1 MADTLSSAAQNF
13 ASFANGGVDPR
24 TGLYSFTLNL
34 PVAPANNLAGPEL
47 DLRLSFNP
55 LGGDDFGFGQGWAP
69 NLSRLSRHSPRVL
82 ALSTGERFHLASSGS
97 EPLLPERKLQSF
109 RFWLDDESH
118 ARVIHR
124 DGRIEHLTW
133 PGFGDHLLPALIEG
147 PNGRWVKLDYALEAG
162 VARLARITDEED
174 RELLRITKTD
184 GLLMFYPQRDDPSF
198 FFRMSFIS
206 GRLETLALPGSI
218 GGQWRFS
225 YYNNDTYPSITQVT
239 QPLGAVEQIAYEGV
253 HQVPGGRPALPRVTR
268 HTVAPGAGQP
278 AVVYS
283 YLYDDNGNNFLGYN
297 AITRWPDDGSDPLYA
312 LRSDYTYAVTAVQEA
327 NGKRRTVRRQYNRFH
342 WQLSEITQQGSSRLT
357 RTTLFTDYASKTFA
371 ELPDTCQLAT
381 GTLTEWYD
389 TQTTQKREERTTSE
403 YDAVGNLLRQV
414 DASGVIIEYS
424 WYDAAEQDGCP
435 ADPWGFVRHMKSMI
449 RRPGNADERQ
459 GILAGAGEQVTT
471 YRYCALP
478 LPAQTPASRSRKIL
492 DLPDVNAYIVIQQ
505 ETILPRGSQGPADVT
520 AYEYHDD
527 SAEPTSFGRLKRQV
541 QRFNGFETSQTY
553 SYTLSDEE
561 HLQTTLELTTSDGI
575 AASSE
580 VQQSLSSGQTVF
592 TRDPLKVE
600 TRSTYDGLKR
610 LSTLSIFP
618 NPAQRRF
625 GYRLW
630 NDGEPAR
637 QINTNAAGISEHNV
651 LDGLGKAVEQYVQ
664 LPGQSEDTAQ
674 VVWRAE
680 YDAFGQL
687 YRETTYDNCGEGDA
701 IVSLTTTF
709 DYDDWGQLATTQE
722 PDGVLQTSDT
732 NPIGPFGQV
741 TRSWRSLAAQTP
753 ADGVAEVV
761 YNRLGLPWESRL
773 FSNDHTT
780 LRQRTR
786 HYYDGFGQQL
796 REELWY
802 KDFEGKEQ
810 TRVTAYR
817 YDGWGRLTET
827 RLPNGE
833 RIDQRY
839 AKHST
844 EALVSQVG
852 YAAADASI
860 ISPLA
865 ERQFD
870 LLGRVTRVT
879 QGGRSSNYAYE
890 GAQPLPTTLTRADG
904 SELTFTYT
912 PALTTAPT
920 TVKSNSQ
927 GYRYDFHPVTGLLEE
942 AAPNEPGNGIDCHYT
957 YNPLGQLVEEA
968 RESKA
973 YITTLSHSLGG
984 RRQTRGDSGLSEQQ
998 WRYDDF
1004 GRLKEGQIDQVHTH
1018 VEYDALGRVY
1028 RQCGAGIT
1036 CEISYDD
1043 LGRESLRKLLRSSDE
1058 TGLWTYQLT
1067 WNDDGTLAQR
1077 TTLAGDENRALLRER
1092 FEYDERNRLKR
1103 HRCTGEE
1110 SWLPR
1115 DRFELPYKTQEFT
1128 LDPLDNVRSCVTT
1141 YADDRVGSSEFR
1153 YDKDD
1158 ACQLASVLHIFA
1170 DGSTQE
1176 EHFSYNQLGQLE
1188 TRSSS
1193 GNEQSRFGYDSLG
1206 RLQTMTVGGEHSRYH
1221 YDPNG
1226 SLCVVE
1232 RGGHTQRRFYDGYRI
1247 DHLRSDDRVTRYLA
1261 SAAPVCID
1269 DDGNATDVLT
1279 DSAGSAV
1286 GEWRETLLSRALYG
1300 TYGSLY
1306 QAEGTPSRLGFN
1318 GELREDIGD
1327 AYLLGNGYR
1336 LYDADLMRF
1345 IVPDNESP
1353 FGAGGLNPYCYAHGN
1368 PIMLHDPSGHA
1379 AMPIWD
1385 ATNLPYYI
1393 EPDKPEGG
1401 GGNWLSTLF
1410 KAIGIGFLAY
1420 EGWSLISIVVGIVT
1434 APVGGVTLAMAGA
1447 AALTAAS
1454 LGTGIAAMINPEND
1468 ALMFATIGLGL
1479 LSGVAASKA
1488 GGMTAK
1494 ASARQLGATSVTPRS
1509 TPRPSLSSIGSDLG
1523 SPYGDRFTINP
1534 LFDFTSIPRA
1544 RADVQKLV
1552 PPPVPP
1558 KPRPKLVSTPGSRP
1572 PMITPDALKGVQ
1584 LRNTAGPIPRPVAGS
1599 GNPLVDAIHGFGNA
1613 RSSGLDMKTALASG
1627 RRAEQRSLA
1636 QNPGFNLRDA
1646 SNKIEQ
1652 VRRS

>member
-13 ASFANGGVDPR
+13 ASFASGGVDPR

-69 NLSRLSRHSPRVL
+69 NLSRLSRQSPRVL
-82 ALSTGERFHLASSGS
+82 ALATGERFRLSSSGS
-97 EPLLPERKLQSF
+97 EPHLPERKLQSF
-109 RFWLDDESH
+109 RLWLDDDSH

-124 DGRIEHLTW
+124 DGRVEHLTW
-133 PGFGDHLLPALIEG
+133 PGFGEYLLPALIEG
-147 PNGRWVKLDYALEAG
+147 PNGRCVKLDYALETG
-162 VARLARITDEED
+162 VARLARISDEED

-198 FFRMSFIS
+198 FFRMSFIG

-218 GGQWRFS
+218 GGQWHFS
-225 YYNNDTYPSITQVT
+225 YYNNNTYPSITQVSK
-239 QPLGAVEQIAYEGV
+239 PLGAVEQIAYEGV
-253 HQVPGGRPALPRVTR
+253 HQVPGGRPALPRVTGY
-268 HTVAPGAGQP
+268 TVAPGAGQP
-278 AVVYS
+278 AVVYR

-297 AITRWPDDGSDPLYA
+297 AVTRWPDDGSDPLYA
-312 LRSDYTYAVTAVQEA
+312 LRSDYTYAVTVVQEA

-342 WQLSEITQQGSSRLT
+342 WQLSEITQQGNSRLT
-357 RTTLFTDYASKTFA
+357 RTILYTDYANKTFS

-403 YDAVGNLLRQV
+403 YDTVGNLLRQV

-424 WYDAAEQDGCP
+424 WYDASEQDGCP

-449 RRPGNADERQ
+449 RRPGNADEQQ
-459 GILAGAGEQVTT
+459 GILAGSGEQVTT

-492 DLPDVNAYIVIQQ
+492 DLPDVSAYIAMQQ
-505 ETILPRGSQGPADVT
+505 ETILPRASQGPAHVT

-527 SAEPTSFGRLKRQV
+527 SAEPISFGRLKRQV
-541 QRFNGFETSQTY
+541 QRFDGFETSQTY

-575 AASSE
+575 AARSE

-592 TRDPLKVE
+592 TRDPQKVE

-630 NDGEPAR
+630 NDGVPAR
-637 QINTNAAGISEHNV
+637 QINTNAAGISEHSV
-651 LDGLGKAVEQYVQ
+651 LDGLGKAIERYVQ
-664 LPGQSEDTAQ
+664 LPGQSEDIAQ
-674 VVWRAE
+674 IVWRAE
-680 YDAFGQL
+680 YDPFGQL
-687 YRETTYDNCGEGDA
+687 YRETTYDDYGEGGA
-701 IVSLTTTF
+701 VVSLTTTF
-709 DYDDWGQLATTQE
+709 GYDDWGQLATIQG
-722 PDGVLQTSDT
+722 PDGVQHTSDT
-732 NPIGPFGQV
+732 NPIGPFGPV

-761 YNRLGLPWESRL
+761 YNRLGQPWESRL
-773 FSNDHTT
+773 LSNDRTT

-786 HYYDGFGQQL
+786 YYYDGFGQQL

-879 QGGRSSNYAYE
+879 QGGRSSNYAYD
-890 GAQPLPTTLTRADG
+890 GPQPFPTTLTRPDS

-912 PALTTAPT
+912 PGLTTAPT

-927 GYRYDFHPVTGLLEE
+927 GYRYDFHPVTGLLEK
-942 AAPNEPGNGIDCHYT
+942 ATPDEPDNGIDCHYT
-957 YNPLGQLVEEA
+957 YNSLGQLVEEA
-968 RESKA
+968 REGKA
-973 YITTLSHSLGG
+973 YITTMSHSLGG

-998 WRYDDF
+998 WRYDDL
-1004 GRLKEGQIDQVHTH
+1004 GRLKEGQIDQVQARI
-1018 VEYDALGRVY
+1018 EYDALGRVY
-1028 RQCGAGIT
+1028 RQSGGGVT

-1043 LGRESLRKLLRSSDE
+1043 LSRESLRKLLRSSDE

-1110 SWLPR
+1110 SWLPS
-1115 DRFELPYKTQEFT
+1115 DRFGLPYKTQEFT
-1128 LDPLDNVRSCVTT
+1128 LDPLDNIRSCVTT
-1141 YADDRVGSSEFR
+1141 YADDRVCRSEFS

-1158 ACQLASVLHIFA
+1158 ACQLASALHILA
-1170 DGSTQE
+1170 DGSTLE
-1176 EHFSYNQLGQLE
+1176 EYFSYNRLGYLE
-1188 TRSSS
+1188 THSS
-1193 GNEQSRFGYDSLG
+1193 GTEQSRFEYDSLG
-1206 RLQTMTVGGEHSRYH
+1206 RLQTMTAGGEHSRYH
-1221 YDPNG
+1221 YDPND
-1226 SLCVVE
+1226 SLCIVE
-1232 RGGHTQRRFYDGYRI
+1232 RSGQTQRRFYDGYRI
-1247 DHLRSDDRVTRYLA
+1247 DHLRSDNSVTRYLA
-1261 SAAPVCID
+1261 SAAPVWID
-1269 DDGNATDVLT
+1269 DTGNATAVLT

-1286 GEWRETLLSRALYG
+1286 GEWRETLLSRALYS
-1300 TYGSLY
+1300 TYGSLH
-1306 QAEGTPSRLGFN
+1306 QAEGTRGRLGFN
-1318 GELREDIGD
+1318 GELREDNCD
-1327 AYLLGNGYR
+1327 AYLLGSGYR
-1336 LYDADLMRF
+1336 LYDAGLMRF
-1345 IVPDNESP
+1345 TVPDSESP
-1353 FGAGGLNPYCYAHGN
+1353 FGAGGLNPYCYARGN

-1385 ATNLPYYI
+1385 ATNLPYYV
-1393 EPDKPEGG
+1393 EPDKVDGG
-1401 GGNWLSTLF
+1401 GGNWLGTLF
-1410 KAIGIGFLAY
+1410 KAVGIGFLAY
-1420 EGWSLISIVVGIVT
+1420 EAWSLLGIVVGIAT
-1434 APVGGVTLAMAGA
+1434 APVGGVALAMAGA

-1454 LGTGIAAMINPEND
+1454 LGTGIAAMIDPEND
-1468 ALMFATIGLGL
+1468 ALMFASIGLGVA
-1479 LSGVAASKA
+1479 SGLAASKA
-1488 GGMTAK
+1488 GGMTTK
-1494 ASARQLGATSVTPRS
+1494 ASARQLERPFKI
-1509 TPRPSLSSIGSDLG
+1509 PRPKVFPRDDLG
-1523 SPYGDRFTINP
+1523 SPYGNRFTVNP
-1534 LFDFTSIPRA
+1534 LYDG
-1544 RADVQKLV
+1544 DVSNITRTTRNVQTQT
-1552 PPPVPP
+1552 PPPAPP
-1558 KPRPKLVSTPGSRP
+1558 KPRPMSMPVSTSGSRSLP
-1572 PMITPDALKGVQ
+1572 PVNSRELQGGR
-1584 LRNTAGPIPRPVAGS
+1584 LRKTGGPIDKPVQRD
-1599 GNPLVDAIHGFGNA
+1599 PFVEAIHAMGEELKRG
-1613 RSSGLDMKTALASG
+1613 SSFKTSLDVGLHTEQWALSK
-1627 RRAEQRSLA
+1627 
-1636 QNPGFNLRDA
+1636 NPGFNLMNRMTNVIN
-1646 SNKIEQ
+1646 ST
-1652 VRRS
+1652 RHH